1 MEFLRGW
8 VKDIT
13 IMFILLSV
21 VELALPNSNMK
32 RYINMVIGFMI
43 IVVIISPFIRL
54 INSNF
59 NVEREIFKSMIDEV
73 KFQYEEDFELQDLQR
88 SQIKETYLNKLK
100 ESVKESINGVLDYEV
115 NDVKI
120 SIYEDEK
127 NYGNIKD
134 IEIVMKPRDGDNT
147 HDEDT
152 IKTITIEEI
161 RINDLHKEVEEDDL
175 KPFENDDKI
184 KDILNEKYN
193 IPKENI
199 KILIKNN
206 WVEGE
211 ISG

>member
-13 IMFILLSV
+13 IMFILISV

-73 KFQYEEDFELQDLQR
+73 KFQYEEDFELQDLQK

-152 IKTITIEEI
+152 IKTIKIEEI

-206 WVEGE
+206 
-211 ISG
+211 

>member
-13 IMFILLSV
+13 IMFILISV

-43 IVVIISPFIRL
+43 IVAIISPFIRL

-73 KFQYEEDFELQDLQR
+73 KFQYEEDFELQDLQK

-152 IKTITIEEI
+152 IKTIKIEEI

-206 WVEGE
+206 
-211 ISG
+211 

>member
-73 KFQYEEDFELQDLQR
+73 KFQYEEDFELQDLQK

-152 IKTITIEEI
+152 IKTIKIEEI

>member
-73 KFQYEEDFELQDLQR
+73 KFQYEEDFELQDLQK

-152 IKTITIEEI
+152 IKTIKIEEI

-206 WVEGE
+206 
-211 ISG
+211 

>member
-73 KFQYEEDFELQDLQR
+73 KFQYEEDFELQDLQK

-152 IKTITIEEI
+152 IKTIKIEEI

-175 KPFENDDKI
+175 EPFENDDKI
-184 KDILNEKYN
+184 KDILYEKYN

-206 WVEGE
+206 
-211 ISG
+211 

>member
-73 KFQYEEDFELQDLQR
+73 KFQYEEDFELQDLQK

-206 WVEGE
+206 
-211 ISG
+211 

>member
-152 IKTITIEEI
+152 IKTIKIEEI

-206 WVEGE
+206 
-211 ISG
+211 